1 MCSSSRTT
9 EDAQSRGGPDAHFE
23 AEDLNEPHRLNRAEL
38 SDFIRNLD
46 LLKTDSKA
54 SGIQT
59 VAMKLIPTRRQG
71 YREQDL

>member
-1 MCSSSRTT
+1 MQTIIKNWMVWNSE
-9 EDAQSRGGPDAHFE
+9 EDFE